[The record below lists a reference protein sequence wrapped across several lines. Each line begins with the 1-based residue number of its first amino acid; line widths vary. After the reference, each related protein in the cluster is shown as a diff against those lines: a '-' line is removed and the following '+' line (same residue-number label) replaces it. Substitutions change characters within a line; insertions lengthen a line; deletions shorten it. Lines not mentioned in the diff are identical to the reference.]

1 MVIKNKQKGGKE
13 YKIPNNLI
21 DYFISLIELLEIY
34 NHLIN
39 HLITFRIQDETQNNY
54 NNKKKIINELK
65 NKLTELEKKK
75 SSYLLTDICKLL
87 QISVNPP
94 LEDIKNLENLI
105 INSILL
111 ILNSLFSS
119 RNINETD
126 NFISKMLKIYRH
138 KLFIDFWY
146 TGLITNDKY
155 KKIVEES
162 LILLKRTSK
171 INKNYVNSFIDN
183 SNRFFNNHNLRYY
196 SIKTLPL
203 IQKIRK
209 MFLEEYPFDIPIFYG
224 NMIDN
229 SRLDYNQFICKSE
242 KVGALSKEK
251 RNYIINPVGGLI
263 HWLIMSI
270 ENDEIKRSSTTS
282 EYNERLHKLLSKIL
296 MIDDINHLFPKI
308 TYLPFGT
315 IFCIVKEQNGEEVIH
330 GQSLSKCSRIHG
342 CNLRMTAEIRK
353 KNIVSNEDI
362 LEFLDIFL
370 RIYFENGSI
379 IILPNMNAHVNSNM
393 NMNVRQPLTVN
404 NQPNMNAHVN
414 AHVNM
419 NVRQPLTVNNQ
430 PKIQEI
436 QIEHISRNVNKRT
449 QKKYFEGII
458 ELLYNLNNL
467 NNTIT
472 QMQKLKNRNR
482 ITNSRIIQEQ
492 NNERNKI
499 ISSLIN
505 NILQL
510 PESNIPELQ
519 KLQNDVKSSISQ
531 SNRKLLQSFTSEI
544 INKILD
550 LIILNREIKREFDHF
565 LEKNYMK
572 KMKINSIYQP

>member
-1 MVIKNKQKGGKE
+1 
-13 YKIPNNLI
+13 
-21 DYFISLIELLEIY
+21 
-34 NHLIN
+34 
-39 HLITFRIQDETQNNY
+39 
-54 NNKKKIINELK
+54 
-65 NKLTELEKKK
+65 
-75 SSYLLTDICKLL
+75 
-87 QISVNPP
+87 
-94 LEDIKNLENLI
+94 
-105 INSILL
+105 
-111 ILNSLFSS
+111 
-119 RNINETD
+119 
-126 NFISKMLKIYRH
+126 
-138 KLFIDFWY
+138 
-146 TGLITNDKY
+146 
-155 KKIVEES
+155 
-162 LILLKRTSK
+162 
-171 INKNYVNSFIDN
+171 
-183 SNRFFNNHNLRYY
+183 
-196 SIKTLPL
+196 
-203 IQKIRK
+203 
-209 MFLEEYPFDIPIFYG
+209 
-224 NMIDN
+224 
-229 SRLDYNQFICKSE
+229 
-242 KVGALSKEK
+242 
-251 RNYIINPVGGLI
+251 
-263 HWLIMSI
+263 
-270 ENDEIKRSSTTS
+270 
-282 EYNERLHKLLSKIL
+282 
-296 MIDDINHLFPKI
+296 
-308 TYLPFGT
+308 
-315 IFCIVKEQNGEEVIH
+315 
-330 GQSLSKCSRIHG
+330 
-342 CNLRMTAEIRK
+342 
-353 KNIVSNEDI
+353 
-362 LEFLDIFL
+362 
-370 RIYFENGSI
+370 
-379 IILPNMNAHVNSNM
+379 
-393 NMNVRQPLTVN
+393 MNVRQPLTVN